1 MYVRPA
7 RSTMGVRKEV
17 AVGVRTRLVA
27 ILGSPTLTNEF
38 LARELL
44 ARGIEARVLWPNE
57 AVELLRP
64 GDVALVRLDVLPSL
78 DGVEPGLELVPEL
91 ERSGARVLN
100 RPEALLA
107 AHDKLETARLLAA
120 AGLPHPRTRHI
131 PTEGALPELT
141 FPLVLKPRYG
151 SWGADVFRCETR
163 EDLDRALESA
173 RRRPWFRRHGA
184 LAQAFVPHGGRDL
197 RLVVAGG
204 CVVGAAV
211 RVAAPGEWRTNL
223 ALGAR
228 LEPALPPVRA
238 RAVASAAA
246 RALGADLVGIDLLPD
261 GEGGYVVLELNGAVD
276 FDYRYELP
284 ARDLYSELAAALELE
299 ELAPLPRAR
308 SGWSPM
314 LRALHDARRQA
325 KEGDVTQKKSTRA
338 RPGDVVVISG
348 HTVGD
353 TPRLGEIVEVLGEAG
368 HEHYRVRWEDEH
380 ESIFYPG
387 NDAVVRRRE
396 RAPRA
401 AKAAR

>member
-1 MYVRPA
+1 MCPRPGGQRMDVR
-7 RSTMGVRKEV
+7 TEV
-17 AVGVRTRLVA
+17 AIGMRTPLVA

-44 ARGIEARVLWPNE
+44 ARGIEARVLWPRE

-78 DGVEPGLELVPEL
+78 DGVEPGVELVPEL
-91 ERSGARVLN
+91 ERRGARVLN

-120 AGLPHPRTRHI
+120 AGLPHPRTRHV
-131 PTEGALPELT
+131 PAEGALPELG

-151 SWGADVFRCETR
+151 SWGADVFRCATP
-163 EDLDRALESA
+163 EDLDWALEVA

-197 RLVVAGG
+197 RVVVAGG

-211 RVAAPGEWRTNL
+211 RVAASGEWRTNL
-223 ALGAR
+223 ALGGR

-246 RALGADLVGIDLLPD
+246 RAIGADLVGVDLLPD

-276 FDYRYELP
+276 FDGRYELP
-284 ARDLYSELAAALELE
+284 ARDLYSELASALELE
-299 ELAPLPRAR
+299 GLAALPQAR

-314 LRALHDARRQA
+314 LRALHGARIQA
-325 KEGDVTQKKSTRA
+325 KEGDVTRKKSTRA
-338 RPGDVVVISG
+338 KPGDMVVISG

-353 TPRLGEIVEVLGEAG
+353 TPRLGEIVEVLGDAE
-368 HEHYRVRWEDEH
+368 HEHYRVRWEDGH

-387 NDAVVRRRE
+387 NDAVVRSRE

-401 AKAAR
+401 ARAAR